1 MTELRRK
8 EEGRSS
14 GEEGGGSLTA
24 AKTLHTHS
32 VYVACVRVSACVC
45 VLPVPTI
52 RGSAKCLARIA
63 ASWVKVSS

>member
-45 VLPVPTI
+45 VCYLFQLYVDLQSVWQ
-52 RGSAKCLARIA
+52 G
-63 ASWVKVSS
+63 